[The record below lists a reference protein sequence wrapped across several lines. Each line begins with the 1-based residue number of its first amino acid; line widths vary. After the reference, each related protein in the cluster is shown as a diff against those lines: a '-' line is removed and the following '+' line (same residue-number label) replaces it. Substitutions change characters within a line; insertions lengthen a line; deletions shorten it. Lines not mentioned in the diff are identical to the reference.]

1 MTPRSEIIHW
11 GLILIREL
19 DERQGL
25 GKPIK
30 EQLSDGSDPLGHLS
44 LNLSR
49 CIFFRSTGEHDRGEV
64 VV

>member
-1 MTPRSEIIHW
+1 L